1 MVSVDN
7 QKLLRPSGRSFPVD
21 LQVSYESSW
30 GPSTQTIEKLF
41 DLTTRSFHLRLDS
54 TIRKI
59 SNPAAETQVQR
70 SFLSESPI
78 ADTLYPSGY
87 HDLNRNNLLGFGL
100 FHSRNYNHGTRKSKA
115 DWVHRKTGCLGGRRV
130 RWERRPSWPTPLKG
144 RPARASSFVRNN

>member
-1 MVSVDN
+1 MASVDN

-59 SNPAAETQVQR
+59 SNPAAETQAQR
-70 SFLSESPI
+70 RFLSEGPI

-87 HDLNRNNLLGFGL
+87 HDLSRNNLLGVGL
-100 FHSRNYNHGTRKSKA
+100 FHSRNYNHADRKAKA
-115 DWVHRKTGCLGGRRV
+115 D
-130 RWERRPSWPTPLKG
+130 
-144 RPARASSFVRNN
+144 